1 MIDNF
6 TRQITLLIT
15 LALLSVSLLAWLF
28 KALDP
33 IRFGLIMSALA
44 IGIGLGSGFYIR
56 GQMRPLWRLI
66 GSARRLGQGDLY
78 NPILTD
84 SKLSEVRT
92 LAESLEKSRL
102 SLAYHMDEL
111 SKAKHWSETL
121 LQSIVEGIITCDADG
136 RIVFFSEGA
145 TRLGLTAQNEVI
157 GQALD
162 AVIASADQ
170 WWTIPP
176 NTQRIVAHHPTQTIA
191 VTRSRANSE
200 GQSTFVIRDMTEQ
213 VGHQRLQAY
222 FLANVSH
229 EFRTP
234 LAGMK
239 VSIELLLEN
248 LRYLSHREMSQL
260 LNSLYL
266 SVSSLQNLIDNL
278 LESSKIEADHLTL
291 RREQADLTQLL
302 ADAIRLIQPFLSRRD
317 QTLSLEAPLDLPL
330 LTVDR
335 HRVVQVLVNLLSNA
349 SKYSPMGTPIDLMIR
364 DQGEQVYIA
373 IADRG
378 QGIPPAERAEIFRRF
393 VRLGLKSS
401 EDYGVGL
408 GLAVVKAIVEAHQG
422 AVGIDGREGGPGSQF
437 WFTLPKGISG

>member
-15 LALLSVSLLAWLF
+15 LAILSVAMLAWML
-28 KALDP
+28 KSLHWIP
-33 IRFGLIMSALA
+33 FGLIMAGLA
-44 IGIGLGSGFYIR
+44 VGIGLGSGFYIR

-66 GSARRLGQGDLY
+66 GAARRLGQGDLY
-78 NPILTD
+78 TPIQTD
-84 SKLSEVRT
+84 SKLSEVRS
-92 LAESLEKSRL
+92 LSESLEKSRL

-111 SKAKHWSETL
+111 SKAKDWSETL
-121 LQSIVEGIITCDADG
+121 LQSIVEGIITCDAD
-136 RIVFFSEGA
+136 RRVVFFSEGA
-145 TRLGLTAQNEVI
+145 SRLGLTSQSAVI
-157 GQALD
+157 GQPLQ
-162 AVIASADQ
+162 AVIGNAEQ
-170 WWTIPP
+170 WWAIPP
-176 NTQRIVAHHPTQTIA
+176 TTQRLLTVTPTQTIA
-191 VTRSRANSE
+191 VTRLRANSA

-213 VGHQRLQAY
+213 LGHQRLQAY

-248 LRYLSHREMSQL
+248 LRYLSLSEMYQL

-291 RREQADLTQLL
+291 RRESTDLTQLL
-302 ADAIRLIQPFLSRRD
+302 ADAIRLIQPFLTRRE
-317 QTLSLEAPLDLPL
+317 QTLSLEAPLELPSL
-330 LTVDR
+330 LVDR

-349 SKYSPMGTPIDLMIR
+349 SKYSPMGTPIDLIIR
-364 DQGEQVYIA
+364 DHGTQVYIA

-422 AVGIDGREGGPGSQF
+422 AVGIEGRDGPGSQF
-437 WFTLPKGISG
+437 WFTLPKEING